1 MSARVICI
9 VLAVAAAYGQ
19 ERDGGQRP
27 GFAQGGFMR
36 FSPILA
42 AVDADHDG
50 TISAAELKAAPAALK
65 TLDKN
70 GDGQLTQEEL
80 RPAFARGGPGGMEGR
95 GGGPGET
102 QAPSADELVKTLMAF
117 DKDGD
122 GKLSKAELPERMQG
136 LFDRADADK
145 DGFLTAEELK
155 KPASAPRAEQGGRR
169 GEREGG
175 EGGRRMQRM
184 DPVTSALDTD
194 QDGAISAQEMQGAA
208 VALAKLDRNGDGQ
221 LTEDEVR
228 PNFGGRGGPRP
239 AQEQK
244 Q

>member
-1 MSARVICI
+1 MTSRVLFVVI
-9 VLAVAAAYGQ
+9 AVAAAGYGQ
-19 ERDGGQRP
+19 EREGGQRP
-27 GFAQGGFMR
+27 GFGQGGFMR
-36 FSPILA
+36 MSPILA
-42 AVDADHDG
+42 ALDADHDG
-50 TISAAELKAAPAALK
+50 TISAAELKAAPAVLK
-65 TLDKN
+65 GLDKN
-70 GDGQLTQEEL
+70 SDGQLTQEEL
-80 RPAFARGGPGGMEGR
+80 RPAFGRGGPEGR

-136 LFDRADADK
+136 LFERSDADK
-145 DGFLTAEELK
+145 DGYLTVEELK
-155 KPASAPRAEQGGRR
+155 KTASAPRAEQGGRR

-184 DPVTSALDTD
+184 DPVTAALDVD
-194 QDGAISAQEMQGAA
+194 QDGVISAQEMQGAA
-208 VALAKLDRNGDGQ
+208 AALAKLDRNGDGQ

-228 PNFGGRGGPRP
+228 PNFGGRGGQRP
-239 AQEQK
+239 PQEQK

>member
-1 MSARVICI
+1 
-9 VLAVAAAYGQ
+9 
-19 ERDGGQRP
+19 
-27 GFAQGGFMR
+27 MR
-36 FSPILA
+36 MSPILA
-42 AVDADHDG
+42 VVDADHDG
-50 TISAAELKAAPAALK
+50 SISAAELKAAPAVLK

-70 GDGQLTQEEL
+70 GDGQLMQEEL

-95 GGGPGET
+95 GGGRGDA

-117 DKDGD
+117 DKDRD

-136 LFDRADADK
+136 LFERSDADK
-145 DGFLTAEELK
+145 DGYLTAEELRK
-155 KPASAPRAEQGGRR
+155 TAAAPRVEQGGRR

-184 DPVTSALDTD
+184 DPVTAALDTD
-194 QDGAISAQEMQGAA
+194 QDGVISAQEMQAA
-208 VALAKLDRNGDGQ
+208 AAALAKLDRNGDGQ

-228 PNFGGRGGPRP
+228 PNFGGRGGQRP
-239 AQEQK
+239 PQEQK

>member
-1 MSARVICI
+1 
-9 VLAVAAAYGQ
+9 
-19 ERDGGQRP
+19 
-27 GFAQGGFMR
+27 MR
-36 FSPILA
+36 MSPILA

-65 TLDKN
+65 SLDKN
-70 GDGQLTQEEL
+70 GDGQLTQDEL
-80 RPAFARGGPGGMEGR
+80 RPAFARGGS
-95 GGGPGET
+95 GGGPGAT

-122 GKLSKAELPERMQG
+122 GKLSKPELPERMQG

-155 KPASAPRAEQGGRR
+155 KTAAAPRAEQAGRR

-175 EGGRRMQRM
+175 EGGRRMQRV
-184 DPVTSALDTD
+184 DPVTAALDVD
-194 QDGAISAQEMQGAA
+194 QDGVISAQEMQGATA
-208 VALAKLDRNGDGQ
+208 ALAKLDRNGDGQ

-228 PNFGGRGGPRP
+228 PNFGGRGGQRP
-239 AQEQK
+239 PQEQNK
-244 Q
+244 